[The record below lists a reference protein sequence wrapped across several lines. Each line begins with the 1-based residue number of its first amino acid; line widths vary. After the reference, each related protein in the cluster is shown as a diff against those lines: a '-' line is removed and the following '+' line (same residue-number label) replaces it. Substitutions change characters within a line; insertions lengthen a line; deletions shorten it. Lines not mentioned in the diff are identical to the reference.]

1 MKYQKQQ
8 SIGGAWVKGAE
19 VQSGSRCKLM
29 SETVPMQSQ
38 FKNEKTGEVKTQDV
52 AKILFSGDTEEKNI
66 SLNRATINGLID
78 AFGDDSA
85 LWQGQVLTAET
96 EKVRVAGKAV
106 TAVYLVADGY
116 ERVDDENGYT
126 VIVKKGTIT
135 YNLIHAYFGKKGAID
150 YVL

>member
-1 MKYQKQQ
+1 M
-8 SIGGAWVKGAE
+8 
-19 VQSGSRCKLM
+19 R
-29 SETVPMQSQ
+29 ETQPMQSQ

-85 LWQGQVLTAET
+85 LWTGQVLTAET

-106 TAVYLVADGY
+106 TAVYLVPEGY

-126 VIVKKGTIT
+126 VIVKKGTQV
-135 YNLIHAYFGKKGAID
+135 GAPEELPSID
-150 YVL
+150 F

>member
-8 SIGGAWVKGAE
+8 SIGGAWVKGLE

-29 SETVPMQSQ
+29 SETQPMQSQ
-38 FKNEKTGEVKTQDV
+38 FKNEKTGEVKMQDL
-52 AKILFSGDTEEKNI
+52 AKILFSGDAEEKNI

-85 LWQGQVLTAET
+85 LWQGQVLTCET

-126 VIVKKGTIT
+126 VIVKSGT
-135 YNLIHAYFGKKGAID
+135 KVGAPEELPSVD
-150 YVL
+150 F

>member
-52 AKILFSGDTEEKNI
+52 AKVLFSGDTEEKNI

-126 VIVKKGTIT
+126 VIVKKGTQV
-135 YNLIHAYFGKKGAID
+135 GAPEELPSID
-150 YVL
+150 F

>member
-1 MKYQKQQ
+1 
-8 SIGGAWVKGAE
+8 
-19 VQSGSRCKLM
+19 M
-29 SETVPMQSQ
+29 SETAPMQSQ

-85 LWQGQVLTAET
+85 LWTGQVLTAET

-106 TAVYLVADGY
+106 TAVYLVPEGY

-126 VIVKKGTIT
+126 VIVKKGTQRSEEHT
-135 YNLIHAYFGKKGAID
+135 SELQSRQYL
-150 YVL
+150 VCR

>member
-1 MKYQKQQ
+1 
-8 SIGGAWVKGAE
+8 
-19 VQSGSRCKLM
+19 M
-29 SETVPMQSQ
+29 SETAPMQSQ

-78 AFGDDSA
+78 AFVDDSA
-85 LWQGQVLTAET
+85 LWQGQVLVCET

-106 TAVYLVADGY
+106 TAVYLVPEVY

-126 VIVKKGTIT
+126 VIVNKGTQV
-135 YNLIHAYFGKKGAID
+135 GAPEELPGID
-150 YVL
+150 F

>member
-8 SIGGAWVKGAE
+8 SIGGAWVKGSE

-29 SETVPMQSQ
+29 SETSPMQSQ
-38 FKNEKTGEVKTQDV
+38 FKNEKTGEVKMQDV
-52 AKILFSGDTEEKNI
+52 AKILFSGETEEKNI

-106 TAVYLVADGY
+106 TAVYLVPEGY

-126 VIVKKGTIT
+126 VIVKKGTT
-135 YNLIHAYFGKKGAID
+135 VGAPEELPSID
-150 YVL
+150 F

>member
-19 VQSGSRCKLM
+19 VQSGAHCKLM
-29 SETVPMQSQ
+29 SETQPMQSQ
-38 FKNEKTGEVKTQDV
+38 FKNEKTGEVKMQDV

-85 LWQGQVLTAET
+85 LWTGQVLTAET

-126 VIVKKGTIT
+126 VIVKKGT
-135 YNLIHAYFGKKGAID
+135 KVGAPDDLPEIPF
-150 YVL
+150 

>member
-1 MKYQKQQ
+1 M
-8 SIGGAWVKGAE
+8 
-19 VQSGSRCKLM
+19 QSGSRCKLM

-52 AKILFSGDTEEKNI
+52 AKVLFSGDTEEKNI

-126 VIVKKGTIT
+126 VIVKKGTQV
-135 YNLIHAYFGKKGAID
+135 GAPEELPSID
-150 YVL
+150 F

>member
-8 SIGGAWVKGAE
+8 SIGGAWGKGAE

-116 ERVDDENGYT
+116 ERVDDEGGYT
-126 VIVKKGTIT
+126 VIVKKGTQV
-135 YNLIHAYFGKKGAID
+135 GAPEELPSID
-150 YVL
+150 F

>member
-8 SIGGAWVKGAE
+8 SIGGAWVKGSE

-29 SETVPMQSQ
+29 SETSPMQSQ
-38 FKNEKTGEVKTQDV
+38 FKNEKTGEVKMQDV

-106 TAVYLVADGY
+106 TAVYLVPEGY

-126 VIVKKGTIT
+126 VIVKKGTQV
-135 YNLIHAYFGKKGAID
+135 GAPEELPSID
-150 YVL
+150 F